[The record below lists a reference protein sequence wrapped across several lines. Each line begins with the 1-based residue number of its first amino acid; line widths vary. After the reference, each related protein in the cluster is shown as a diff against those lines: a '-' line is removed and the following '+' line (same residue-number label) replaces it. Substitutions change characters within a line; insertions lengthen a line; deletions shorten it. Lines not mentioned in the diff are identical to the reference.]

1 MSRGIPNTAAWPLKL
16 VSAVNNEEKYALDHT
31 FIMGIKG
38 VRIVAKKCTISL
50 LQLKSLSDAD
60 GAVSR
65 VNFPTI
71 RFFAGQKRRAW
82 ARRAGGRA
90 GRNGADR
97 TCGTR
102 ERRNRLEK
110 ERRKAW
116 LTR

>member
-38 VRIVAKKCTISL
+38 VRIVAKKCKISL

-71 RFFAGQKRRAW
+71 RFFAGQKRRSGW
-82 ARRAGGRA
+82 RGAGTGQTDFA
-90 GRNGADR
+90 EHASEETDWGRN
-97 TCGTR
+97 
-102 ERRNRLEK
+102 ERG
-110 ERRKAW
+110 KAW

>member
-1 MSRGIPNTAAWPLKL
+1 MSRGIPNTAAAAWPLKL

-82 ARRAGGRA
+82 PRQAGGRQTLRNTRA
-90 GRNGADR
+90 KKPTGEGTSEGRPG
-97 TCGTR
+97 
-102 ERRNRLEK
+102 
-110 ERRKAW
+110 
-116 LTR
+116 